1 MLMGLAIALRVAR
14 LQHAHHLPNAAKRAL
29 AAETLKVWA
38 PLSFHAGL
46 AAQVPGA
53 LPFSV
58 YLVNPL
64 GNCTGP
70 LIIYLFFLAC
80 MTVRN

>member
-38 PLSFHAGL
+38 PLSFHVGL

-53 LPFSV
+53 LPLSL
-58 YLVNPL
+58 YLVDPL
-64 GNCTGP
+64 DNYAQS
-70 LIIYLFFLAC
+70 LIIYLLFSCLC
-80 MTVRN
+80 DW